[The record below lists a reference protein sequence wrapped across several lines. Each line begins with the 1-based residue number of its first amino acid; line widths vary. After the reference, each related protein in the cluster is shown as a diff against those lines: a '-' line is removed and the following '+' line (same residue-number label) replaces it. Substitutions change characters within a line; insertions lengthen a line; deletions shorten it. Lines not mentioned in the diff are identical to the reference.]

1 MRPHES
7 DVPTREAE
15 PPGEPARPAQAARSA
30 EAGPAHGCGEH
41 EAGRGEVGIAFRAMR
56 RWWSPAVVV
65 TATLLAHAGA
75 WRAGFVFDDRI
86 AILRNE
92 SSIDALWP
100 PTEWMLGTQRPIV
113 QLSLAVNHALG
124 ALEPAGYHA
133 FNLSVHALVALLLLA
148 VFREGARVLRAR
160 AAAAVDERAATV
172 AATAAAL
179 LWSLHPAT
187 TAASTYVIQRA
198 ESMAAAFSLVAV
210 LALLRKARADAEGRP
225 ARAAGAIAVLAVP
238 LALLSKPTAVSLPA
252 LLLAVDA
259 FVAGGGVRAAFRR
272 RRAIH
277 LAAWASLA
285 VLVATG
291 VVHGIFVGSGRISG
305 GGVGVPTGL
314 LAYWLLEV
322 RALGVYAATVVDPS
336 RLSIDHGAAVLAP
349 GWTLVVGALALGA
362 LLALLGAARGR
373 WWAVLPAAILILL
386 APTALVPLADP
397 VADQRLYLPL
407 AALAVAAGAL
417 VARAGSQGDSV
428 PWVSRPWAARW
439 KFLAAVIV
447 ACALEARAT
456 AVRTAR
462 YADPILLWD
471 EVVARDPGAVRARVN
486 RAGHLLEAGR
496 DDEAAADL
504 AVALAAQ
511 PGHPT
516 ALLNQGILDFKAGRF
531 EQAFERLTIASKAL
545 PDEPA
550 VFGALGDAS
559 RALGRPQDAV
569 DAYGRA
575 GLYATSDARY
585 PILRANA
592 LAEMGDFERAADG
605 FARAALVAAR
615 ADDGALRASALFNL
629 GNMRFRQERYRDA
642 ADAYREALVA
652 WPAHEGAARWL
663 EEAESLDA
671 G

>member
-1 MRPHES
+1 M
-7 DVPTREAE
+7 
-15 PPGEPARPAQAARSA
+15 
-30 EAGPAHGCGEH
+30 
-41 EAGRGEVGIAFRAMR
+41 
-56 RWWSPAVVV
+56 WSPLLVLA
-65 TATLLAHAGA
+65 ATIAAHAGA
-75 WRAGFVFDDRI
+75 LGGGFVFDDRI

-100 PTEWMLGTQRPIV
+100 PGEWMLGTQRPLV

-124 ALEPAGYHA
+124 GVGPWGYHA
-133 FNLSVHALVALLLLA
+133 FNVVLHAVVALLLLA

-160 AAAAVDERAATV
+160 AAVAVDERTATV

-198 ESMAAAFSLVAV
+198 ESMAAAFSLIAV
-210 LALLRKARADAEGRP
+210 LALLRAARADSGGRP
-225 ARAAGAIAVLAVP
+225 AWAMRATVILAVP

-259 FVAGGGVRAAFRR
+259 FVGGGGLRAALRR
-272 RRAIH
+272 NRTVH

-305 GGVGVPTGL
+305 GGAGVSTGL
-314 LAYWLLEV
+314 LAYWMLEV

-336 RLSIDHGAAVLAP
+336 RLSIDHGTAVLAP

-362 LLALLGAARGR
+362 LIATLAAARGR
-373 WWAVLPAAILILL
+373 WWAVVPAAILILL

-417 VARAGSQGDSV
+417 VARAGSRGDSREPV
-428 PWVSRPWAARW
+428 ARPWAARW
-439 KFLAAVIV
+439 KFLAAAIV
-447 ACALEARAT
+447 ACTLEARAT
-456 AVRTAR
+456 AARTAR

-471 EVVARDPGAVRARVN
+471 EVVARDPTAVRARVN

-516 ALLNQGILDFKAGRF
+516 ALLNQGILDLKAGRH
-531 EQAFERLTIASKAL
+531 EQAFERLAIAAKAL

-559 RALGRPQDAV
+559 RSLGRRQEAV

-575 GLYATSDARY
+575 SLYATGDARY
-585 PILRANA
+585 PILRANV
-592 LAEMGDFERAADG
+592 LVEMGELDRAAEG
-605 FARAALVAAR
+605 FARAAAVAEAAR
-615 ADDGALRASALFNL
+615 DDALQASALFNL
-629 GNMRFRQERYRDA
+629 GNTRFRQERYREA
-642 ADAYREALVA
+642 ADAYRAALGA
-652 WPAHEGAARWL
+652 SPAHEGAAKWL
-663 EEAESLDA
+663 REAESLDA